1 MHAKIDCPCTYDVFE
16 LLMNNVNGNRLW
28 VFARFF
34 FDETM
39 RLMEPG
45 LKNYAVG
52 FAYAITQAVWQ
63 GVQLSLMSTWTVKL
77 RSTSPAKNWYCAE
90 LAFSVL

>member
-1 MHAKIDCPCTYDVFE
+1 MK
-16 LLMNNVNGNRLW
+16 NVNGNRLW
-28 VFARFF
+28 AFARFF
-34 FDETM
+34 FDENM

-52 FAYAITQAVWQ
+52 FAYATTQAVSQ
-63 GVQLSLMSTWTVKL
+63 GVQLSLMSTCTVKL
-77 RSTSPAKNWYCAE
+77 RCTSPAKIWYCAE